1 MAGIQTWQGLDVVT
15 RNLNIQINKIKGA
28 SLTGLIRGAS
38 FIKKAM
44 DTTPPLIPIDTGN
57 MQRSWFIITNTAGVR
72 AGRSPV
78 FVEGKNKDRNVIELQ
93 TKHASAI
100 ASAGSLVRGKE
111 PAIALGFSAYYAWHV
126 HENMGANFQRPGAGA
141 KFFEAAIKSS
151 TKQVLNM
158 VRLEA
163 RIK

>member
-1 MAGIQTWQGLDVVT
+1 MATILAWQGVDTVL
-15 RNLNIQINKIKGA
+15 RNLNTQINKIKGN
-28 SLTGLIRGAS
+28 SLMGLIRGAS

-57 MQRSWFIITNTAGVR
+57 MRRSWFIITNNEGVR
-72 AGRSPV
+72 AGRNPSFSFDKYADV
-78 FVEGKNKDRNVIELQ
+78 RRLQ
-93 TKHASAI
+93 SDHASAI
-100 ASAGSLVRGKE
+100 ATSGSAIKGKE
-111 PAIALGFSAYYAWHV
+111 PAIALGFSAYYAWYV
-126 HENMGANFQRPGAGA
+126 HENIGASFQRPKAGA